1 MKRLAAFALFGM
13 AGAMLLPA
21 CSGFKL
27 GSLTYCAFGM
37 DCGATVAV
45 PAGAASQAVAR

>member
-1 MKRLAAFALFGM
+1 MKRVFAFAIVGM
-13 AGAMLLPA
+13 VGAILLAG

-27 GSLTYCAFGM
+27 GSFSYCAFGM

-45 PAGAASQAVAR
+45 PAGAASAAVQR